1 MQNLAPGVIDKL
13 GFAPAALRARDP
25 RLITCSISGY
35 GLEGPYRDLK
45 AYDLLVQAES
55 GLSAIT
61 GNDHGMARVG
71 VSVCDISAGMT
82 AYQAVLQA
90 IIGRMRSGEGRHIDV
105 SLFHALADW
114 MNVPYLQYVYG
125 GKDPTRSGLNH
136 PTIAPYGAYTCGD
149 GSAVLFSIQNER
161 EWANLCRDVL
171 LQPEVATDPRFVG
184 NSARVAHRDEL
195 DAIVSAA
202 FAAATR
208 DEMIER
214 LERAR
219 IAYGR
224 VSSMADLA
232 AHPQNRYVTVDT
244 PSGPVRYL
252 APAHAS
258 TIRTRHSGPYRPWA
272 STTQACGRSSPPG
285 DVSRAA
291 RYARGGERGPAL
303 GRQTAALFHRHRRK
317 RFHFARGA
325 TTERR
330 AALAQPACPQHGSG
344 SGRRAAVS
352 NGTGRPGDGG
362 GATLLAHARDIVARF
377 EEAERAI
384 RDTDAEPAGEVAIG
398 LPSSIAQ
405 VLGAPLVRSAR
416 AELPRVRLRVAEAM
430 SGYVLDWLR
439 QGRVDLGL
447 LYAFVEDREL
457 RSTGILTETL
467 VLFGATGEAE
477 IHGMSPPG
485 RSVGMAQLAG
495 LPLILPSP
503 GHGLRDLVDDQAA
516 RAKVSLTT
524 GWEIDAYGAIKSLV
538 ADGLGFSVLPDHSVA
553 AEVAAGALRSWAFE
567 PAFQRTV
574 HIVEPADRP
583 LTTAMRAVERLCRRT
598 LRDLVRAGAWGRR
611 GCGSVSDRA

>member
-1 MQNLAPGVIDKL
+1 MTATLFAPLIGKSHIRRCTQIEDGMMGDLAGLTVVSVEQAVAAPYLTSRLADGGARVIKVERPEGDFARGYDHLVHGESAYFVWLNRGKESVRLDLKQEADRAILARMIDSADIFVQNLAPGVIDKL

-125 GKDPTRSGLNH
+125 GKQPARSGLNH

-232 AHPQNRYVTVDT
+232 AHPQNRYVTVAT

-252 APAHAS
+252 APGARINNQDPAF
-258 TIRTRHSGPYRPWA
+258 GP
-272 STTQACGRSSPPG
+272 
-285 DVSRAA
+285 V
-291 RYARGGERGPAL
+291 PAL
-303 GRQTAALFHRHRRK
+303 GEH
-317 RFHFARGA
+317 
-325 TTERR
+325 
-330 AALAQPACPQHGSG
+330 
-344 SGRRAAVS
+344 
-352 NGTGRPGDGG
+352 
-362 GATLLAHARDIVARF
+362 
-377 EEAERAI
+377 
-384 RDTDAEPAGEVAIG
+384 DAG
-398 LPSSIAQ
+398 L
-405 VLGAPLVRSAR
+405 R
-416 AELPRVRLRVAEAM
+416 AE
-430 SGYVLDWLR
+430 
-439 QGRVDLGL
+439 
-447 LYAFVEDREL
+447 F
-457 RSTGILTETL
+457 
-467 VLFGATGEAE
+467 
-477 IHGMSPPG
+477 
-485 RSVGMAQLAG
+485 
-495 LPLILPSP
+495 
-503 GHGLRDLVDDQAA
+503 
-516 RAKVSLTT
+516 
-524 GWEIDAYGAIKSLV
+524 
-538 ADGLGFSVLPDHSVA
+538 
-553 AEVAAGALRSWAFE
+553 AAG
-567 PAFQRTV
+567 
-574 HIVEPADRP
+574 
-583 LTTAMRAVERLCRRT
+583 
-598 LRDLVRAGAWGRR
+598 
-611 GCGSVSDRA
+611 